1 MATYS
6 SFKKI
11 NTEAIIDGAVTGS
24 ALATNAIVT
33 ADFAS
38 ASVRTTDIQDGAV
51 GTAQLASAVDL
62 SGKTVTY
69 RAIINNDLAT
79 GAIAGSQLATGAI
92 ATNIGYTPANRAGAT
107 LTGSLRLPGASA
119 GAPSL
124 VSDGNTNTGIH
135 FAAADQV
142 QISTAAGNTNN
153 FVRSG
158 SNIMHTQPNMPAFHA
173 SGNGGWY
180 YGNSFGGVNR
190 WTELNNLQPGGGWAW
205 QVVQKG
211 GSNCSSNGRFTAPVA
226 GWYSFY
232 CQTYAYNDPNNSA
245 GYTHFNIGL
254 NGGIG
259 TDRTTGRVP
268 HTLYGHQVS
277 ANHVPGIMTTLEVFM
292 NAGDYCIPQP
302 YMAAQIRFHGDHS
315 LWCGYLI
322 G

>member
-24 ALATNAIVT
+24 ALANNAIVT

-69 RAIINNDLAT
+69 RAIINNDLAN
-79 GAIAGSQLATGAI
+79 GAIAGSQLASGAI
-92 ATNIGYTPANRAGAT
+92 TTTLGYTPANRAGAT
-107 LTGSLRLPGASA
+107 LTGSLRLPSASA

-158 SNIMHTQPNMPAFHA
+158 SNIMHTQPNLPAFHC

-190 WTELNNLQPGGGWAW
+190 WTEINNLQSGGGWAW

-211 GSNCSSNGRFTAPVA
+211 GNNCSSNGRFTAPVA

-232 CQTYAYNDPNNSA
+232 SQSYAYNDTNNSG
-245 GYTHFNIGL
+245 GYTHWNIGL
-254 NGGIG
+254 NGSTG
-259 TDRTTGRVP
+259 TDRVTGRSP
-268 HTLYGHQVS
+268 HTLYGHAVS
-277 ANHVPGIMTTLEVFM
+277 ANHIPGIMSTLEVYM
-292 NAGDYCIPQP
+292 NPGDYCIPLS
-302 YMAAQIRFHGDHS
+302 YFSANFRIHGDHS

>member
-24 ALATNAIVT
+24 TLATNAIVT

-69 RAIINNDLAT
+69 RAIINNDLAA

-107 LTGSLRLPGASA
+107 LTGALRLPAASA
-119 GAPSL
+119 GSPSL

-158 SNIMHTQPNMPAFHA
+158 SNIMHTQPNIPAFHA

-211 GSNCSSNGRFTAPVA
+211 GNNCSSNGRFTAPVA

-232 CQTYAYNDPNNSA
+232 CQTYALSDTNNSA

-254 NGGIG
+254 NGSIG

-277 ANHVPGIMTTLEVFM
+277 SNYLPGIMTTLEVFM
-292 NAGDYCIPQP
+292 NAGDYTIPQP
-302 YMAAQIRFHGDHS
+302 YMAASVRFHGDHS